1 MTPNS
6 TTSLIFIALV
16 PLIAWRLYSR
26 IRRLIGRQ
34 QSKLWRHRAAAILF
48 PLLILML
55 GAGAIFSPLAIGA
68 LAAGI
73 ATGVGLSIWGLR
85 STRFE
90 VTPQGWFYTPNAHI
104 GIALSVIFAARI
116 LYRLF
121 QVYAIGMASN
131 SSAQDFTRSPLTLL
145 VFGML
150 ASYYAAYAVGMLRWR
165 RSHRTAAAP

>member
-34 QSKLWRHRAAAILF
+34 QSKLWRHWTAAILF
-48 PLLILML
+48 PLLMTLLVFPLLM
-55 GAGAIFSPLAIGA
+55 
-68 LAAGI
+68 
-73 ATGVGLSIWGLR
+73 
-85 STRFE
+85 
-90 VTPQGWFYTPNAHI
+90 
-104 GIALSVIFAARI
+104 
-116 LYRLF
+116 
-121 QVYAIGMASN
+121 
-131 SSAQDFTRSPLTLL
+131 TLL

-165 RSHRTAAAP
+165 RSNPPASAPTP